1 MSFFRFRQK
10 AKNSALT
17 KGVAPTRERN
27 ILTTP
32 RWYRRMQFERWIA
45 LKVGAKAFSREHEA
59 ERRRRQIERGILR
72 PS

>member
-1 MSFFRFRQK
+1 MSFFRFREK
-10 AKNSALT
+10 AKNAGLT
-17 KGVAPTRERN
+17 QLAPQSRERN

-32 RWYRRMQFERWIA
+32 RWFRRMQFERWIA